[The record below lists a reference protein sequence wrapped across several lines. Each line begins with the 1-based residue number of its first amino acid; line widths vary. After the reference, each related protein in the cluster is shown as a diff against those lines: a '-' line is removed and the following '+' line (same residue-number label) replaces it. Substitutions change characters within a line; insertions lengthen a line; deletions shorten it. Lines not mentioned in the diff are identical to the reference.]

1 MPGLIR
7 HPVGNALDS
16 GSDAG
21 MTSLWQG
28 FIMLNLNLPK
38 KNGLFVTG
46 TDTGVGKTLVTG
58 GIAAVL
64 RQQGLKVGVFKPIA
78 SGCRDDGI
86 LISDD
91 TEFLAMCA
99 NADYSLSVITPVTYK
114 TPAAPITCVEVERRP
129 IDYEEIAAAYTY
141 LCENTDVV
149 LVEGI
154 GGAMVPIDGEHT
166 VLDLAV
172 EFNLPTVVVAR
183 PDLGTINH
191 SLLTIEAVR
200 NAGLPVAGLV
210 ISGYNAFEADTAE
223 ETSPEVICGFSH
235 TNLLSIVPFDDESN
249 VEEGRL
255 GEGVI
260 ETLSF
265 CDWKALSEL

>member
-1 MPGLIR
+1 L
-7 HPVGNALDS
+7 S
-16 GSDAG
+16 
-21 MTSLWQG
+21 
-28 FIMLNLNLPK
+28 LPK
-38 KNGLFVTG
+38 KNGLFITG

-78 SGCRDDGI
+78 SGCRDEGM

-99 NADYSLSVITPVTYK
+99 DAAYSLSVITPVTYK
-114 TPAAPITCVEVERRP
+114 TPAAPITCVQLERRD
-129 IDYEEIAAAYTY
+129 IDYEEIVTAYKY
-141 LCENTDVV
+141 LCDNTDVV

-154 GGAMVPIDGEHT
+154 GGAMVPLDAEHT
-166 VLDLAV
+166 VMDLAV
-172 EFNLPTVVVAR
+172 EFNLATVIVAR
-183 PDLGTINH
+183 PNLGTINH

-223 ETSPEVICGFSH
+223 ETSPDVICGFSN
-235 TNLLSIVPFDDESN
+235 TNLLSIVPYDEESS
-249 VEEGRL
+249 VEEGNL

>member
-1 MPGLIR
+1 
-7 HPVGNALDS
+7 
-16 GSDAG
+16 
-21 MTSLWQG
+21 
-28 FIMLNLNLPK
+28 MLNLNLPK
-38 KNGLFVTG
+38 KNGLFIIG
-46 TDTGVGKTLVTG
+46 TDTGVGKTLIAG
-58 GIAAVL
+58 GIAHVL

-78 SGCRDDGI
+78 SGCRDEGI

-99 NADYSLSVITPVTYK
+99 DADYSLSVISPVTYK
-114 TPAAPITCVEVERRP
+114 TPAAPITCTQVEGRL
-129 IDYEEIAAAYTY
+129 IDYEEIVTAYNY

-149 LVEGI
+149 IVEGI
-154 GGAMVPIDGEHT
+154 GGAMVPLDAEHT

-172 EFNLPTVVVAR
+172 EFNLPTVIVAR
-183 PDLGTINH
+183 PNLGTINH
-191 SLLTIEAVR
+191 SLLTIAAVR

-210 ISGYNAFEADTAE
+210 ISGYNAFEADIAE
-223 ETSPEVICGFSH
+223 ETSPDVICGFGE
-235 TNLLSIVPFDDESN
+235 TNLLSIVPYDEESS
-249 VEEGRL
+249 VEEGKL